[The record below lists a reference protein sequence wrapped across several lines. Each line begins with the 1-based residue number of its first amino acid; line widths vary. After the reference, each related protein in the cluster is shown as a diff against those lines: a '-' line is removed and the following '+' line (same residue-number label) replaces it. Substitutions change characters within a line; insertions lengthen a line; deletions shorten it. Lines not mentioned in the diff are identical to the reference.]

1 MRQQFQNSEN
11 QASPKTNLWEGEYQ
25 FSHTNYLNEEIKD
38 TYEKKIKIT
47 FEDFKNSN
55 YYFQYSE
62 FDFQK
67 NGEESD
73 SKASTLSKI
82 CMEIIYPTRI
92 ILDSKGL
99 IQDIELIKNCSQ
111 ISSEMDKL
119 KYFFEDPFSSD
130 YIEKMKKI
138 IESPKQVSE
147 KFKNTLLNSFL
158 FNSVY
163 SQKLSSTEE
172 NRLYIRFYPWVENVN
187 PILFEIHNSIS
198 DVENSDEKF
207 IKIQQ
212 KGISIDYRTYE
223 ELYYKEFQNDEL
235 PISENK
241 SIDCE
246 FDTEYTIKKENKSLQ
261 RIEATFQNFVEE
273 NIEKETFL
281 LERLI

>member
-1 MRQQFQNSEN
+1 
-11 QASPKTNLWEGEYQ
+11 
-25 FSHTNYLNEEIKD
+25 
-38 TYEKKIKIT
+38 
-47 FEDFKNSN
+47 
-55 YYFQYSE
+55 
-62 FDFQK
+62 
-67 NGEESD
+67 
-73 SKASTLSKI
+73 
-82 CMEIIYPTRI
+82 MEIIYPTRI

>member
-1 MRQQFQNSEN
+1 MRQLLQNLEN
-11 QASPKTNLWEGEYQ
+11 QASLKTNLWEGEYQ
-25 FSHTNYLNEEIKD
+25 FSHANYLNEEIKD
-38 TYEKKIKIT
+38 IYEKKIKII

-55 YYFQYSE
+55 YCFQYSE
-62 FDFQK
+62 FDFEK

-82 CMEIIYPTRI
+82 CMEMIYPTRI

-99 IQDIELIKNCSQ
+99 IQNVELIKNSTQ
-111 ISSEMDKL
+111 VSSEMDKL
-119 KYFFEDPFSSD
+119 KDFFEDTFSSD

-138 IESPKQVSE
+138 IEKPKQVSD

-172 NRLYIRFYPWVENVN
+172 NSLYTSFYPWISNAN
-187 PILFEIHNSIS
+187 PIFFEIHNSIS
-198 DVENSDEKF
+198 DIENSDEEF
-207 IKIQQ
+207 IKIKQ

-223 ELYYKEFQNDEL
+223 ELYYKEFENDA
-235 PISENK
+235 SSFTYDK

-273 NIEKETFL
+273 NREKEIL
-281 LERLI
+281 IVERLI

>member
-1 MRQQFQNSEN
+1 MRQLLQNFEN
-11 QASPKTNLWEGEYQ
+11 QASQKTNLWEGEYQ
-25 FSHTNYLNEEIKD
+25 FSHANYLNEEIKD

-187 PILFEIHNSIS
+187 PILFEVDNSIS
-198 DVENSDEKF
+198 DVENSDEEF
-207 IKIQQ
+207 IKIKQ
-212 KGISIDYRTYE
+212 KGISIDYRSFE
-223 ELYYKEFQNDEL
+223 ELYYLEFEYNKDIL
-235 PISENK
+235 ANEN

-246 FDTEYTIKKENKSLQ
+246 FYAEYTIKKENKSLQ
-261 RIEATFQNFVEE
+261 RIEATFQNFVNE

-281 LERLI
+281 LERLV

>member
-1 MRQQFQNSEN
+1 MRQQLQNLEN
-11 QASPKTNLWEGEYQ
+11 QTSPKTNLWEGEYQ

-246 FDTEYTIKKENKSLQ
+246 FDTEYTIKKENKYLQ

-273 NIEKETFL
+273 NIEKEIL
-281 LERLI
+281 IVERLV